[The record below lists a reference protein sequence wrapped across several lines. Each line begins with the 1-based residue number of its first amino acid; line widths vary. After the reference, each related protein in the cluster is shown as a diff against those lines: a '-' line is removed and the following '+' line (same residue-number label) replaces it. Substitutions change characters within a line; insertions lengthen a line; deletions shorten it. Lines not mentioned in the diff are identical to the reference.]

1 MNQTICTEENAGLW
15 SVGPGIS
22 ECAAKPQ
29 AFIVHDPF
37 ASGGLDVFALHSSD
51 ARLEE
56 ALLFRKKPDTEHYAR
71 QHKAFVSTIRQCG
84 IDVFYLGDLAGHQPS
99 YQKTALNPNQVFTR
113 DSLITIPWI
122 PDGYISSC
130 MKPVLRRAEA
140 ATMSA
145 AAKQMGL
152 SEIMP
157 IPEELYLEGGDFVPF
172 SREGRRTVL
181 LGYGPRTRLE
191 TAFYLQRTMIPAY
204 IDEIIAIHLADY
216 RINLDGGLL
225 PVTGEIVI
233 SNQESILE
241 THLLDKHGRHPFDLW
256 KMFRDLGMQVINTT
270 QEESM
275 FFQSCNCICLG
286 DGRIIYYDLCVRIK
300 AILEDRGVEVI
311 CCEGSEL
318 VKGRGGPRCM
328 SRPLYRKTGGQQ
340 KMI

>member
-1 MNQTICTEENAGLW
+1 MNHPNCIKEKTGLW

-37 ASGGLDVFALHSSD
+37 ASGGLDVFALHPSD
-51 ARLEE
+51 TRLEE
-56 ALLFRKKPDTEHYAR
+56 ALLFREKPDAEHYAG
-71 QHKAFVSTIRQCG
+71 QHKAFVSTIRKCG
-84 IDVFYLGDLAGHQPS
+84 IDIFYLGDLAGDQPS
-99 YQKTALNPNQVFTR
+99 YQTTALNPNQVFTR

-122 PDGYISSC
+122 PHGYISAR

-140 ATMSA
+140 TTMAA

-152 SEIMP
+152 SEIIP

-191 TAFYLQRTMIPAY
+191 TAFFLQQTMIPTY
-204 IDEIIAIHLADY
+204 MDEIIAIRLADY

-225 PVTGEIVI
+225 PVTSEVVV

-241 THLLDKHGRHPFDLW
+241 TLLLDKHGQHPFDLW
-256 KMFRDLGMQVINTT
+256 KMFRDLGMHVIHTT
-270 QEESM
+270 QEESI

-286 DGRIIYYDLCVRIK
+286 DGRIIYYDLCARVK
-300 AILEDRGVEVI
+300 ALLEDRGVEVI
-311 CCEGSEL
+311 CFEGSEL

-328 SRPLYRKTGGQQ
+328 SRPIYLKTG
-340 KMI
+340 